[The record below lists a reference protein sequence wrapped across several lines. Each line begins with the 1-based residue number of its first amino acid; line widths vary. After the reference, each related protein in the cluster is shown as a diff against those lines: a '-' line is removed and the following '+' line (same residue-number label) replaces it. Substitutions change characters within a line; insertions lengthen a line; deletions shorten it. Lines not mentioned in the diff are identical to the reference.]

1 MEFDRRQTNIAK
13 GIAVLLLLWHHLFFN
28 NSERYSDFVSLLY
41 LGSTPIECFFADFCK
56 VCVAVF
62 VVLSGYG
69 LYKSFEK
76 YERTNAVNGN
86 LSIKKQIVFVKN
98 HLVKLMFGYWFIY
111 LIFVPIGI
119 CLNRPFWTFYGY
131 NPFYYIAD
139 FLGLAHLFGTPTM
152 NATWW
157 YMSIA
162 VVFYILFPI
171 FYRIFKYSPELLIFI
186 SFSILILPLPF
197 PSNISYFIY
206 SFKLYLFSFVFGMYF
221 SKNNLFQKTEKILNS
236 KVKRITVCLIFLI
249 CMAYIRFSVF
259 ESKPTL
265 DGFFAIAVILTG
277 YLLISRIPVLNKI
290 LEELGKYSAQI
301 FMFHTFIFSYYFK
314 DFIYGCKYSLLI
326 FVVLT
331 VVCYIIARL
340 LEWLKHIVR
349 YDKLLIKLTK

>member
-28 NSERYSDFVSLLY
+28 NPEKYSDFVSLLY

-76 YERTNAVNGN
+76 YERTNAVNGK

-111 LIFVPIGI
+111 LIFVPMGI
-119 CLNRPFWTFYGY
+119 CLNRPFWAFYGD

-162 VVFYILFPI
+162 VVFYLFLPVIYKILN
-171 FYRIFKYSPELLIFI
+171 YVPELLLLI
-186 SFSILILPLPF
+186 SFAVVILPIPF
-197 PSNISYFIY
+197 TFVNYKLWLFPFI
-206 SFKLYLFSFVFGMYF
+206 LGMYF
-221 SKNNLFQKTEKILNS
+221 AKNNLFVRADKRLNTMVEKIM
-236 KVKRITVCLIFLI
+236 VCLILLI
-249 CMAYIRFSVF
+249 CITFLRYTVF
-259 ESKPTL
+259 RMNAEL

-277 YLLISRIPVLNKI
+277 YLLISKVPILNKI

-314 DFIYGCKYSLLI
+314 DLIYGCKYSLVI

-331 VVCYIIARL
+331 VVCYIIAIL

-349 YDKLLIKLTK
+349 YDKLLYKLIR